1 MRVQVN
7 TDGDIEGHEKMI
19 DQIRNSVNSALEQT
33 GARIT
38 RVEIRLSGVIRR
50 KRGQNSNRC
59 MMKALFVGRKPITVT
74 HQSATL
80 KQAVDCAVDRLSRL
94 IEHSVVDRA
103 RHQDGHRTA
112 TNLSEPELI

>member
-7 TDGDIEGHEKMI
+7 TDIDIEGHEKMI

-38 RVEIRLSGVIRR
+38 RVEIRLSDVIRR
-50 KRGQNSNRC
+50 KRGLNSNRC

-94 IEHSVVDRA
+94 IEHSVDRA
-103 RHQDGHRTA
+103 RHQEGRRTA
-112 TNLSEPELI
+112 PTLSEPELM